1 MLSRTMNPYTKEV
14 QEYVSL
20 NTKYL
25 KHLPVLFFSES
36 FFFTCNKTSVKVFLR
51 PTSDLTELN
60 PQTVQKNAAG
70 KIIIVYDED
79 ERIARQAATIM
90 CERGIENLF
99 MLSGGKVSLKLSSL
113 PPLKVT

>member
-25 KHLPVLFFSES
+25 KHLPVLFFFRNS
-36 FFFTCNKTSVKVFLR
+36 FFTCNKTSVKVFLR